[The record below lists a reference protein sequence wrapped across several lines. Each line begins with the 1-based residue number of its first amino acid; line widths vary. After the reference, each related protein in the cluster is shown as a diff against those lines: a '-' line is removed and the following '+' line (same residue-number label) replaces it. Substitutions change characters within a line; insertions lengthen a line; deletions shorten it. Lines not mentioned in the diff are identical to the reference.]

1 MPVVVFGLPLDT
13 WVYRALVLLIIS
25 CPCAFL
31 LSTPVAMVSGI
42 TSSTKNGVLIKG
54 SKYVEEM
61 QKINVMVFDK
71 TGTLTKGELEV
82 TDIINLNNTTKNEVL
97 SIAGSLESKSKH
109 PLAEAVM
116 KYVEEVRY
124 RIKRCKRL

>member
-1 MPVVVFGLPLDT
+1 
-13 WVYRALVLLIIS
+13 
-25 CPCAFL
+25 
-31 LSTPVAMVSGI
+31 MVSGI

-54 SKYVEEM
+54 SRYVEEM

-82 TDIINLNNTTKNEVL
+82 TDIISLNDTSKNEVL

-116 KYVEEVRY
+116 KYVDESDIELKDVKDFESITGKGLKEKSMVKY
-124 RIKRCKRL
+124 FILVKKAYSKIIMNFQMN